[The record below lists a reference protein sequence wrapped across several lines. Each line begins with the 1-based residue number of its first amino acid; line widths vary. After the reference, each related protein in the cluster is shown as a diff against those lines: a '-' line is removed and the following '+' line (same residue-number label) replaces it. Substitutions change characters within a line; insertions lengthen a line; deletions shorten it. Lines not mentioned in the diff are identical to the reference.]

1 MTSRILALA
10 LLAAPGAA
18 WAEPLSGPIRSD
30 LNGDGRAELFTLLD
44 TRRGTADL
52 QIENTGWG
60 NGVIYAEDIAWVG
73 GIGQRP
79 DLALAENGAVQV
91 ISKNQA
97 IGRDRWELTLTL
109 AYRNEAYRIAGLT
122 FRWRDTLDPDNWG
135 VCDLNLLTG
144 RGILSQDGSLDQP
157 IRTTQAPLPATAW
170 KDDTPIPA
178 ACQRP
183 R

>member
-1 MTSRILALA
+1 MTSRILALL
-10 LLAAPGAA
+10 LLAAPAA
-18 WAEPLSGPIRSD
+18 AEPLAGPVRSD
-30 LNGDGRAELFTLLD
+30 LNNDGRAEMFTLLD
-44 TRRGTADL
+44 TGDGTADL

-79 DLALAENGAVQV
+79 ELALAENGSVQV
-91 ISKNQA
+91 ISMNEA
-97 IGRDRWELTLTL
+97 IGRDRWELTLTI
-109 AYRNEAYRIAGLT
+109 AYRWDAYRVAGFT

-135 VCDLNLLTG
+135 ICDLNLLTG
-144 RGILSQDGSLDQP
+144 RGILQQGSLDRP

-178 ACQRP
+178 ACQYP
-183 R
+183 Q